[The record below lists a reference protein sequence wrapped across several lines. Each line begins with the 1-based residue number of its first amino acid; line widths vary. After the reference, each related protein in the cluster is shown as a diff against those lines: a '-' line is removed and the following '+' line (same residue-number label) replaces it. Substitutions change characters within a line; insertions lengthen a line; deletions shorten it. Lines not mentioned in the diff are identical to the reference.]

1 MHSFVS
7 DRQSY
12 EGYGKPIFPKGAILF
27 LFGQSCMKSGLRS
40 GKYRGVHCPFLGKV
54 PLRKVTPIIRQILI
68 FLAIPAEHLIF
79 DLRFICLYIRCLAE
93 YLFCKNREKFS
104 SFFVSAYNSFQ
115 GCSESFFSG
124 AESEIHLWSVPPMP
138 MGSILSYTSRNTGLG
153 LLYFAFEGNVNP
165 FTGGPFGHGNNVFPS
180 EKPESRKYFIP
191 LIKYAII
198 FYETSSGCPLPVH
211 NGRVQE

>member
-1 MHSFVS
+1 M
-7 DRQSY
+7 
-12 EGYGKPIFPKGAILF
+12 L
-27 LFGQSCMKSGLRS
+27 C
-40 GKYRGVHCPFLGKV
+40 
-54 PLRKVTPIIRQILI
+54 QILI
-68 FLAIPAEHLIF
+68 FLAILAEHLIF
-79 DLRFICLYIRCLAE
+79 DFRFICLYIRCLAE

-104 SFFVSAYNSFQ
+104 SLFVSAYNSFQ
-115 GCSESFFSG
+115 GCSDSFFPVPYLKFISG
-124 AESEIHLWSVPPMP
+124 VFPPMP
-138 MGSILSYTSRNTGLG
+138 MGLILSYTSRNTGLG

-191 LIKYAII
+191 LVKYAII

>member
-1 MHSFVS
+1 MFSRMSVLQKS
-7 DRQSY
+7 R
-12 EGYGKPIFPKGAILF
+12 KIFF
-27 LFGQSCMKSGLRS
+27 
-40 GKYRGVHCPFLGKV
+40 
-54 PLRKVTPIIRQILI
+54 I
-68 FLAIPAEHLIF
+68 FLYRRTTPF
-79 DLRFICLYIRCLAE
+79 KDVPIR
-93 YLFCKNREKFS
+93 
-104 SFFVSAYNSFQ
+104 
-115 GCSESFFSG
+115 FFSG
-124 AESEIHLWSVPPMP
+124 AVSEIHLWSVLPMP